1 LSLTTANA
9 RIEGSFFAESSL
21 LIETSDAH
29 IDAKVELLN
38 EHDSRPTTANLITT
52 NAYVARPHRIT
63 LTNALLF
70 LIHPRRLCSEIHS
83 TWQLSALRYRGSS
96 SWPGY
101 GGSFHILTKTTN
113 GAMQQ
118 AMTVA
123 PIQPN
128 IKFAARTTDAASTVS
143 LYRTFEGQWELRS
156 NPEPQDVV
164 ATTRLRPG
172 DDPEGRH
179 RTPNLRTYG
188 HHQGVC
194 SGAFWWKP
202 SKQTIDDE
210 PWLVDGHDGEG
221 PLMEVQ
227 DRHRGHALPSRGSF
241 AEVATTN
248 GKLWLSFI

>member
-1 LSLTTANA
+1 
-9 RIEGSFFAESSL
+9 
-21 LIETSDAH
+21 LIETTDAH

-52 NAYVARPHRIT
+52 NACVARSHRIA
-63 LTNALLF
+63 LANALLF

-101 GGSFHILTKTTN
+101 GGSFDISAKTTN

-118 AMTVA
+118 AMTVE

-128 IKFAARTTDAASTVS
+128 IKFAARTTNAASTVS
-143 LYRTFEGQWELRS
+143 LHRTFEGQWELRS
-156 NPEPQDVV
+156 KPERQDVV
-164 ATTRLRPG
+164 AMTRLRPE

-179 RTPNLRTYG
+179 RTPNLRIYG

-202 SKQTIDDE
+202 SKKSTDEE
-210 PWLVDGHDGEG
+210 PWLVDGRNGES
-221 PLMEVQ
+221 PLIEVK
-227 DRHRGHALPSRGSF
+227 DRHRGHALPSRESF